1 MAKQKVNPQFRIQ
14 LSEKLMDLGNL
25 AIAAL
30 IFGQLVGGKE
40 FSIPILILGVSLAT
54 ACYFISYIVS
64 LKLRI

>member
-1 MAKQKVNPQFRIQ
+1 MRKIKISKNFKQN

-40 FSIPILILGVSLAT
+40 FSAFILILGLGVAAT
-54 ACYFISYIVS
+54 CYLISFVVT
-64 LKLRI
+64 L